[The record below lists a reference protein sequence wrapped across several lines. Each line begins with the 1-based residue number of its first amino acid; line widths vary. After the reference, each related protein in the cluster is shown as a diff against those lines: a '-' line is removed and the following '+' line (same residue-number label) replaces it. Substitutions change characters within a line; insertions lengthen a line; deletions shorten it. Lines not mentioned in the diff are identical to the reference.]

1 MFGYSIMGFWA
12 WQLKKVCILPDR
24 LLTLF
29 LLFPGYITLSFCE
42 VRTYG

>member
-29 LLFPGYITLSFCE
+29 LLFSRYITLSFCE